1 MLLVLAIHLIF
12 SSRGQS
18 NKPRNS
24 VHAVETSSER
34 PHEEQNDVDLWVTK
48 IPLFGQILIRYQFKK

>member
-34 PHEEQNDVDLWVTK
+34 PREEQNYDVDLWM
-48 IPLFGQILIRYQFKK
+48 IKKSAL